1 MGKIKKNLKQNEE
14 DMFTSYKQMKEMLKR
29 EKRNSPNTWFDKIS
43 CNQRLYNWKFIKLL
57 RRCELY
63 RYKANIFK
71 NPL

>member
-1 MGKIKKNLKQNEE
+1 MGEIKKNLKQNEE

-29 EKRNSPNTWFDKIS
+29 EKRNYPNTWFDKIS